1 MSRVFLIRSSCFPV
15 DTGRKLNLYKTLC
28 TFNLR
33 PVPTGLF
40 DTKEYFKLQNQLL
53 NTAWKSPYPELFWST
68 FSRIRTEYGEILR
81 ISSYSVRMQENAGKM
96 RTKITPNTDN
106 FCAVHH
112 VFKCSMLY
120 FCSISFSCFKYSH
133 LYCLEAVTSGCS
145 VKNFAKFTG
154 KHLCQGLFFN
164 KVAALRHET
173 LLKKWL
179 WHRYFP
185 VTFAKNF

>member
-1 MSRVFLIRSSCFPV
+1 M
-15 DTGRKLNLYKTLC
+15 RK
-28 TFNLR
+28 
-33 PVPTGLF
+33 
-40 DTKEYFKLQNQLL
+40 
-53 NTAWKSPYPELFWST
+53 KSPYLELFWST
-68 FSRIRTEYGEILR
+68 FFLHFPAFGLNTERYSGSLR
-81 ISSYSVRMQENAGKM
+81 IQSECRKM

-112 VFKCSMLY
+112 IFKCSMLY

-164 KVAALRHET
+164 KVAALRPET
-173 LLKKWL
+173 LLKK
-179 WHRYFP
+179 
-185 VTFAKNF
+185 

>member
-1 MSRVFLIRSSCFPV
+1 MPKLFLVLLKRYKWISHCVKNVRIRSYSGPH
-15 DTGRKLNLYKTLC
+15 
-28 TFNLR
+28 
-33 PVPTGLF
+33 
-40 DTKEYFKLQNQLL
+40 
-53 NTAWKSPYPELFWST
+53 
-68 FSRIRTEYGEILR
+68 FSRIFRIWTEYGEILR

-112 VFKCSMLY
+112 IFKCSMLY

-173 LLKKWL
+173 LLKK
-179 WHRYFP
+179 
-185 VTFAKNF
+185 